1 MSIKTEQD
9 TARTVDVEQEM
20 ALVEKGQQL
29 AGHFPDAEA
38 LGRARRILEGTLSPE
53 DARAEVAANNTSPAK
68 TAPRERDRFTATQGT
83 LAHPPCRFAPSSS
96 ISSTRSMVGSRR

>member
-1 MSIKTEQD
+1 MSIKTEHD
-9 TARTVDVEQEM
+9 TARTIDVEQEM

-53 DARAEVAANNTSPAK
+53 DARAEVAAKHGFP
-68 TAPRERDRFTATQGT
+68 
-83 LAHPPCRFAPSSS
+83 L
-96 ISSTRSMVGSRR
+96 RRR

>member
-1 MSIKTEQD
+1 MSIKTEH
-9 TARTVDVEQEM
+9 TTPRTIDVEQEM

-53 DARAEVAANNTSPAK
+53 DARAEVAAKHGFPLRK
-68 TAPRERDRFTATQGT
+68 R
-83 LAHPPCRFAPSSS
+83 
-96 ISSTRSMVGSRR
+96 

>member
-1 MSIKTEQD
+1 MSIKTEHN

-38 LGRARRILEGTLSPE
+38 LGRARRILEGTLSPK
-53 DARAEVAANNTSPAK
+53 DARAEVAAKHGFPL
-68 TAPRERDRFTATQGT
+68 RQR
-83 LAHPPCRFAPSSS
+83 
-96 ISSTRSMVGSRR
+96 

>member
-1 MSIKTEQD
+1 MSIKTEHD

-53 DARAEVAANNTSPAK
+53 DARAEVAAKYGFPL
-68 TAPRERDRFTATQGT
+68 RQR
-83 LAHPPCRFAPSSS
+83 
-96 ISSTRSMVGSRR
+96 